1 MLLLEIIHLLL
12 NTAASLLG
20 GALLLRVYMSWL
32 RIATH
37 NPLAQFS
44 WALTEWLVRPFR
56 ALLPGRTRLDWPCV
70 AAALTVALV
79 FVVLIQVTGI
89 GVALDW
95 SLLVPQVL
103 GLIVRWALYMLTVLV
118 FIYVLLSLVNP
129 HAPLAP
135 TFDLLTRPLLA
146 PFRRA
151 LPLIGGFDLSPI
163 AFLVVVQVLLM
174 VLEWA
179 RL

>member
-1 MLLLEIIHLLL
+1 MVLVGIIHLLL
-12 NTAASLLG
+12 NTAAALLG
-20 GALLLRVYMSWL
+20 GALLLRVYLSWL
-32 RIATH
+32 RVAGH
-37 NPLAQFS
+37 NPLVQFS
-44 WALTEWLVRPFR
+44 WALTEWLVKPFR
-56 ALLPGRTRLDWPCV
+56 SMLPRRTRLDWPCV

-79 FVVLIQVTGI
+79 FVVLMRVIGI
-89 GVALDW
+89 GVPLDW

-103 GLIVRWALYMLTVLV
+103 GLVVRWALYMLLVLV
-118 FIYVLLSLVNP
+118 FIYALLSLVNP

-151 LPLIGGFDLSPI
+151 LPRVGGFDLSPI
-163 AFLVVVQVLLM
+163 AFLVVVQVLLII
-174 VLEWA
+174 LEWA